1 MLFAI
6 DGQPRKQDM
15 SEDDDNAD
23 SGDVQ
28 HISRVLGELA
38 KAIVAETVVV
48 KLQNGREIV
57 GPIEGISIRKK
68 TSKKGDV
75 NWSGNIRI
83 QTDPGVLEIDC
94 LTIDLLSP
102 K

>member
-1 MLFAI
+1 MVNR
-6 DGQPRKQDM
+6 GKQDM
-15 SEDDDNAD
+15 SEDEDDD
-23 SGDVQ
+23 SGSGDVE
-28 HISRVLGELA
+28 HISRVMGELA
-38 KAIVAETVVV
+38 QAIVAEVVVV

-57 GPIEGISIRKK
+57 GPIDGFSVRKK

-83 QTDPGVLEIDC
+83 QTDPGVLQIDC
-94 LTIDLLSP
+94 LTIDSLSP